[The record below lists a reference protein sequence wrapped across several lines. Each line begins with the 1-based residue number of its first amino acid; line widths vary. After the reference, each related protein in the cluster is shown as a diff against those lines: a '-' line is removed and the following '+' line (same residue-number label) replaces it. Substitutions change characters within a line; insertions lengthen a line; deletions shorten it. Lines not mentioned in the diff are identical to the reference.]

1 MNRHALPARL
11 HSTTTFLSR
20 DAMAKKEKEQK
31 QPTANKGGGKRAVHR
46 AAARARRKAH
56 YAAQFTVTEKNQR
69 RRLTRHVRSHP
80 HDALA
85 RKLHEKRV
93 GATDSLQLTSKG
105 RKLLARAAEVA

>member
-1 MNRHALPARL
+1 
-11 HSTTTFLSR
+11 
-20 DAMAKKEKEQK
+20 MAKSKEKEK

-46 AAARARRKAH
+46 ANARARRKAH
-56 YAAQFTVTEKNQR
+56 YAAQFIATEKNQR
-69 RRLTRHVRSHP
+69 RKLTRHVRSHP

-105 RKLLARAAEVA
+105 RKLLAKAVA